1 MVLRVLRGKN
11 REKKMIW
18 NPDQL
23 YLIMDLNLRIF
34 SVEKQ
39 PIVDGSRRK
48 IVYDTLKKKVF
59 ESNRDRMF
67 FSFAFRIKKVCNC
80 S

>member
-48 IVYDTLKKKVF
+48 IVYDTLKKKRC
-59 ESNRDRMF
+59 SNPIVIACF
-67 FSFAFRIKKVCNC
+67 FHLHLE
-80 S
+80 